1 MNQLDENLSYIYL
14 SEDLSS
20 FLSSIRNKFGAIVSA
35 FKSKNHKVIASAL
48 KEVPAVR
55 TPDDIVKLGRMK
67 LKNFD
72 RYYKEGNSYTHGNNT
87 DSKKILSSVYA
98 TLRVAEEN
106 SPNET
111 VKRGFDAKLT
121 KFVEYLGD
129 IPEAAIGGGVT
140 FVVGSEILK
149 ILMEDYKGSHAW
161 FEIILTYGAVAGF
174 ISTAIGIILVIVKF
188 ILLTYLK
195 IKGIEVD
202 QE

>member
-20 FLSSIRNKFGAIVSA
+20 FLSSVRNKFGVIASA

-48 KEVPAVR
+48 KEVPAVK
-55 TPDDIVKLGRMK
+55 TPDDIVKLGKMK

-72 RYYKEGNSYTHGNNT
+72 KYYKEGNRYTHGNNT

-106 SPNET
+106 SPNE
-111 VKRGFDAKLT
+111 KIRSNFDSKIT
-121 KFVEYLGD
+121 KFVEYLD
-129 IPEAAIGGGVT
+129 DVPEAAMGGGVT
-140 FVVGSEILK
+140 FVIGSEILK
-149 ILMEDYKGSHAW
+149 VLLEDYKGQNEW
-161 FEIILTYGAVAGF
+161 FETILTYGSIAGF
-174 ISTAIGIILVIVKF
+174 LSLAIGIILVIIKF

-202 QE
+202 QT